1 LKTYTSDTDK
11 KFASDSLGFG
21 VDLGALKQEEK
32 TPFAASFDAAQLN
45 VFERLLVPGWTI
57 RESLAKILMPW
68 KTSMDYHVKVVDQ
81 FARKVVRDR
90 VAETNNPNYVEKGDL
105 LSRFI
110 QTTNAEGQTLSE
122 TELRDILVNFVIAGR
137 DTTAQALSWTF
148 YELMMHVD
156 IQEKLVKEIYE
167 HITDDIE
174 DDPVALYEAIKDMKY
189 AHAVYVSLFLF
200 IFFFF
205 RCKSHHSNCIILIHS
220 LLN

>member
-1 LKTYTSDTDK
+1 M
-11 KFASDSLGFG
+11 
-21 VDLGALKQEEK
+21 
-32 TPFAASFDAAQLN
+32 N

-90 VAETNNPNYVEKGDL
+90 VAETSQPNYVEKGDL

-110 QTTNAEGQTLSE
+110 QTTNAEGQTLNE

-148 YELMMHVD
+148 FELMMHVD

-189 AHAVYVSLFLF
+189 AHAV
-200 IFFFF
+200 
-205 RCKSHHSNCIILIHS
+205 
-220 LLN
+220 